1 MAERELDLT
10 SNTSV
15 DALSIVSI
23 QGYPTSIANGNFGTV
38 HTSTA
43 SYPYPQVTSAGGYPN
58 QLLAGTLPL
67 QDAADLATTVSIPYM
82 GIPRVNYKFNE
93 GQIMDKVKAYIDK
106 TYAEHYS
113 EKDGI
118 QALDFIMSN
127 SDSYDFLKGNVL
139 KYTARYGKK
148 DGHNPKD
155 ILKAIHYLVLLY
167 HFSLEKK

>member
-1 MAERELDLT
+1 MTERTITDLSANVALD
-10 SNTSV
+10 SV
-15 DALSIVSI
+15 SIVSV
-23 QGYPTSIANGNFGTV
+23 QGYPTSMANGTFSV
-38 HTSTA
+38 STA

-58 QLLAGTLPL
+58 QLLSGTIPV
-67 QDAADLATTVSIPYM
+67 QDATAGVYVPYM
-82 GIPRVNYKFNE
+82 AVPQVNYKFNE
-93 GQIMDKVKAYIDK
+93 GQIMEKVKAYIDK